1 MHFVGLEADFLF
13 GGWFVQI
20 FSTMYLP
27 GGSI

>member
-27 GGSI
+27 GSI